1 MPALPGGD
9 GNHLGDLLSAYADRS
24 LPANLQLTA
33 DRHVAV
39 CERCRQDASAE
50 VRLLSAL
57 RGDAVPHMSAGLAA
71 SLVGLGHEE
80 RPEPVAGREPV
91 ATVALGAPPMHRS
104 VRHAVAVAAVAASVC
119 GMAAWAF
126 SGPSPVPEP
135 GQPRLAREVAHR
147 TGDQRP
153 PAPPAPW
160 QTTVVPVTAV
170 LVDQRGGIGPVPPGR
185 AESTP

>member
-24 LPANLQLTA
+24 LPATLQLTA

-39 CERCRQDASAE
+39 CDRCRHDAAAE
-50 VRLLSAL
+50 VRLLSVL

-71 SLVGLGHEE
+71 SLVGLGRDE
-80 RPEPVAGREPV
+80 RPEPAADREPV
-91 ATVALGAPPMHRS
+91 ATIALGAPPMHRS
-104 VRHAVAVAAVAASVC
+104 VRHAIAVAAVAASVC

-126 SGPSPVPEP
+126 SGPGPVPEP
-135 GQPRLAREVAHR
+135 GQPRLAQEVPHR
-147 TGDQRP
+147 SGDLPRRALPQ
-153 PAPPAPW
+153 PW
-160 QTTVVPVTAV
+160 RTTVVPVTAV
-170 LVDQRGGIGPVPPGR
+170 LVDQRGGVGPVPPAR